1 MKAVDSGSR
10 GVLPA
15 RIFESRPVHFFYT
28 VNLYKWQK
36 SFLMM
41 LQGKR
46 GAISLSFS
54 MIIVILISLFIL
66 SFGITLLYDLVQ
78 SAKEVK
84 ELIEPQLPAQ
94 EVAPDKLVELP
105 PVKESAAE
113 TAPKTAPK
121 NCLEDYSC
129 ERYFFFVPIG
139 WKDED
144 VFKEKSRERMEFFAD
159 ISNFKFKNVGIVY
172 VPLSFAGKCNLGKIN
187 PTLAMDQFK
196 IKNCADRYADLLG
209 LSYEKAIGLTETF
222 ESGRAFFNSKSVY
235 SSLGH
240 VVRGVKE
247 ETPSLVAHEL
257 GHAYSLCD
265 EYSYSIY
272 FAQDRQ
278 LHSGLCRN
286 EFPENCGKKTDTCK
300 GNTPTYRD
308 YSGESV
314 LNVCLGPTHYS
325 VMGAAS
331 GSECGYDQE
340 GYLAVGGFG

>member
-1 MKAVDSGSR
+1 MR
-10 GVLPA
+10 
-15 RIFESRPVHFFYT
+15 
-28 VNLYKWQK
+28 
-36 SFLMM
+36 

-46 GAISLSFS
+46 GAISLSLS

-84 ELIEPQLPAQ
+84 ELIEPQPPAQ

-113 TAPKTAPK
+113 TAPKPAPK

-129 ERYFFFVPIG
+129 KHYFLFVPVGG
-139 WKDED
+139 WEYEAL
-144 VFKEKSRERMEFFAD
+144 FKAKAQERADFFMD
-159 ISNFKFKNVGIVY
+159 ISQFKFKSVGIVY
-172 VPLSFAGKCNLGKIN
+172 VPLSFARKCDLGKIN
-187 PTLAMDQFK
+187 PVVARDQFK

-209 LSYEKAIGLTETF
+209 LSYEKAIGLAETF

-235 SSLGH
+235 SSLGYKI
-240 VVRGVKE
+240 RGAEE
-247 ETPSLVAHEL
+247 ETPGLVAHEL

-265 EYSYSIY
+265 EYSYSVY

-340 GYLAVGGFG
+340 GYLAVGGPG